1 MSVTLPRRGHASN
14 DDQRRAASAGNQ
26 ATESGQWRR
35 ETHQLAAALG
45 YPLPRRGQSNSDN
58 HALNASA
65 GNQTTESGH
74 TPSEIQPRFAA
85 LGSHFA
91 ADQRHP
97 AAQDRGVGGELT
109 IVNSQLSR
117 ASHSGAAVDD
127 QTTDNGQALCDFQA
141 RLAVVGFSSISR
153 KELAP

>member
-1 MSVTLPRRGHASN
+1 MSVTLPRRG
-14 DDQRRAASAGNQ
+14 QRRFKSQ
-26 ATESGQWRR
+26 QWC
-35 ETHQLAAALG
+35 
-45 YPLPRRGQSNSDN
+45 
-58 HALNASA
+58 ASA

-74 TPSEIQPRFAA
+74 IPSEIQPRFAA
-85 LGSHFA
+85 FGSHFA
-91 ADQRHP
+91 VDQRHT

-109 IVNSQLSR
+109 IVNSQSSR

-127 QTTDNGQALCDFQA
+127 QTTDNGQARGDFQA